1 MKVQRQVAWV
11 YVWYFQRIL
20 RKANVI
26 KGCFL
31 DIWIYFTLLA
41 AFMQAVRTAGQKE
54 LSGKLNAM
62 ATTGVRYVFA
72 LPFAW
77 LYLWGILDYRG
88 VDVPELTPDFLLYAL
103 IACVMQII
111 GTVCLVAA
119 FQYKNFAVATS
130 LAKTEAIQVAVVGA
144 LVFSAPLSGLGW
156 LSVIVGVMGVFLV
169 SKVKFTSSAIFR
181 GSDSINGLGYG
192 LAAGLGL
199 AITTLLIRE
208 SSLALNTDL
217 MVSAAMTLV
226 FMITVQSLIS
236 LVYVAAQDK
245 SQLPLMLK
253 HWRLCLFVGI
263 TSVLGSIGW
272 FTASSYQNAAFVKA
286 LGQVEFF
293 ITLALTY
300 RVFKEKVSV
309 KEYLGMFLIIA
320 SVVILLLWA

>member
-1 MKVQRQVAWV
+1 ME
-11 YVWYFQRIL
+11 
-20 RKANVI
+20 
-26 KGCFL
+26 
-31 DIWIYFTLLA
+31 IWIYFTLLA
-41 AFMQAVRTAGQKE
+41 AFMQAVRTAGQKQ
-54 LSGKLNAM
+54 LSGKINAM
-62 ATTGVRYVFA
+62 ATTAVRYVYA

-77 LYLWGILDYRG
+77 GYLWWMLDYRE
-88 VDVPELTPDFLLYAL
+88 VAAPTLNHNFLSYAL
-103 IACVMQII
+103 IASVTQII
-111 GTVCLVAA
+111 GTACLVAA
-119 FQYKNFAVATS
+119 FQYRNFAVATS

-144 LVFSAPLSGLGW
+144 LLFSAPLSGLGW
-156 LSVIVGVMGVFLV
+156 LSVIVGVIGVLLV
-169 SKVKFTSSAIFR
+169 SKVKFTKQAVFSGEHSL
-181 GSDSINGLGYG
+181 SGLSYG

-217 MVSAAMTLV
+217 MVSAAITLT

-236 LVYVAAQDK
+236 LIYVVIQDK
-245 SQLPLMLK
+245 KQLPLMVK

-272 FTASSYQNAAFVKA
+272 FTATSYQTAAYVKA

-300 RVFKEKVSV
+300 RIFKEKVTIA
-309 KEYLGMFLIIA
+309 EYLGMALIIA